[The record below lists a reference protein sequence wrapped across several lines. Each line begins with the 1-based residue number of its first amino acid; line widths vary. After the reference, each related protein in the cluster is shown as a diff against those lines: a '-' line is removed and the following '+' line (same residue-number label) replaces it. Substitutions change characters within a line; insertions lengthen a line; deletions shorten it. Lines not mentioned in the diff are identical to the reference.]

1 MITIKYISEEIEK
14 LAPIDGISIGNLN
27 DKTTWRVDYKN
38 TATQAQITNVNNFIN
53 NLDIT
58 APIPDD
64 VRAEAQRRM
73 IVLVNAK
80 NSDDLNIKIQNGL
93 REAARLLQKEIDG
106 ITLTQA
112 EIDKKNQLKQT
123 DASIEN
129 IRAKSNI
136 LEAMNPIP
144 SNYTDDS
151 WWI

>member
-1 MITIKYISEEIEK
+1 MINIEYLTEEIEK
-14 LAPIDGISIGNLN
+14 LAPIEGVSIGNLN

-38 TATQAQITNVNNFIN
+38 TVTQTQITNVNNFIN
-53 NLDIT
+53 NLDVT

-93 REAARLLQKEIDG
+93 REAARLLQKEVDG
-106 ITLTQA
+106 FTLTQA
-112 EIDKKNQLKQT
+112 EIDRKNQLKQI
-123 DASIEN
+123 DAAIEN

-136 LEAMNPIP
+136 LEVMNPIP

>member
-1 MITIKYISEEIEK
+1 MNVQYFMQQLQTI
-14 LAPIDGISIGNLN
+14 APVDGVMIGNEQ
-27 DKTTWRVDYKN
+27 DKSTWRIDYAESVTVNQK
-38 TATQAQITNVNNFIN
+38 QAVSEFIAAF
-53 NLDIT
+53 DPT

-73 IVLVNAK
+73 IILVNAK

-112 EIDKKNQLKQT
+112 EIDRKNQLKQI
-123 DASIEN
+123 DAAIEN

-136 LEAMNPIP
+136 LEVMNPIP